1 MSQRICSRC
10 IVVCA
15 TEHLP
20 LVLCRVMLR
29 FHSPES
35 QDCQGGRRGRDWSA
49 APWDFWLYHTLRLC
63 CRRSYRLV
71 CYLLDYPLRT
81 VLPGFAWLLGLVFV
95 T

>member
-10 IVVCA
+10 IVVFA

-35 QDCQGGRRGRDWSA
+35 QDCRGGKGGE
-49 APWDFWLYHTLRLC
+49 
-63 CRRSYRLV
+63 RLV
-71 CYLLDYPLRT
+71 CSSVGLLALPYASS
-81 VLPGFAWLLGLVFV
+81 VLEMKLQTCLFF